1 MDYKIGELIPTRL
14 AYGQALAE
22 LGAINKQIVVL
33 DAEVKNST
41 YAELFQK
48 AFPERFFEMFIAEQ
62 NMIGVALGLSKCGKI
77 PFISTFAAF
86 LTRAFDQI
94 RMAAYSQPN
103 LKICG
108 SHAGV
113 SIGEDGSSQMGLED
127 MAMMRALPGSMVL
140 YPADAV
146 ATNKLIKLMADHQG
160 LDYIR
165 TTRPATPVI
174 YQNDAEFT
182 LGGSQTL
189 IQSATDRLTIVA
201 AGITLHQAI
210 IAADKLEK
218 AQLPVRVIDAYS
230 IKPLDIASLQTAAK
244 ATNNLVLTV
253 EDHRIEGGLGE
264 AVAGALAPFGIKV
277 HCLGVDKIPD
287 SGQADELLAYE
298 NISANAI
305 VRMIKSILRL

>member
-22 LGAINKQIVVL
+22 LGQENQQVVVL

-48 AFPERFFEMFIAEQ
+48 QFPERFFEMYIAEQ
-62 NMIGVALGLSKCGKI
+62 NMVGVALGLSKCAKI
-77 PFISTFAAF
+77 PFVSTFAAF
-86 LTRAFDQI
+86 LTRAFDQL

-127 MAMMRALPGSMVL
+127 LAMMRALPGSLVL

-146 ATNKLIKLMADHQG
+146 ATNKLVKLMANHQG

-174 YQNDAEFT
+174 YPNDAEFT
-182 LGGSQTL
+182 IGGSHVFNH
-189 IQSATDRLTIVA
+189 SATDKITLVA
-201 AGITLHQAI
+201 AGITLHQALT
-210 IAADKLEK
+210 AADKLEK
-218 AQLPVRVIDAYS
+218 AQIPVRVIDLYC
-230 IKPLDIASLQTAAK
+230 IKPLDVKGLTLAAQ

-264 AVAGALAPFGIKV
+264 AVAGVLSPLGIKV
-277 HCLGVDKIPD
+277 FHLGVDKIPG
-287 SGQADELLAYE
+287 SGPADELMAYE
-298 NISANAI
+298 NISANSI
-305 VRMIKSILRL
+305 VRMVKSIT

>member
-22 LGAINKQIVVL
+22 LGQENQQVVVL

-48 AFPERFFEMFIAEQ
+48 QFPERFFEMYIAEQ
-62 NMIGVALGLSKCGKI
+62 NMVGVALGLSKCAKI
-77 PFISTFAAF
+77 PFVSTFAAF
-86 LTRAFDQI
+86 LTRAFDQL

-127 MAMMRALPGSMVL
+127 LAMMRALPGSLVL

-146 ATNKLIKLMADHQG
+146 ATNKLVKLMANHQG

-174 YQNDAEFT
+174 YPNDAEFT
-182 LGGSQTL
+182 IGGSHVFNH
-189 IQSATDRLTIVA
+189 SATDKITLVA
-201 AGITLHQAI
+201 AGITLHQALT
-210 IAADKLEK
+210 AADKLEK
-218 AQLPVRVIDAYS
+218 AQIPVRVIDLYC
-230 IKPLDIASLQTAAK
+230 IKPLDVKGLTLAAK
-244 ATNNLVLTV
+244 ATNNLVLTI
-253 EDHRIEGGLGE
+253 EDHRVEGGLGE
-264 AVAGALAPFGIKV
+264 AVAGALSPEGIKV
-277 HCLGVDKIPD
+277 FRLGVDKIPG
-287 SGQADELLAYE
+287 SGRADELMAYE
-298 NISANAI
+298 NISANSI
-305 VRMIKSILRL
+305 VRMVKSIT

>member
-22 LGAINKQIVVL
+22 LGKTNRQIVVL

-41 YAELFQK
+41 YSELFQK

-62 NMIGVALGLSKCGKI
+62 TLVGAALGLSKCGKI
-77 PFISTFAAF
+77 PFVSTFAAF

-94 RMAAYSQPN
+94 RMAGYSAPN
-103 LKICG
+103 LKLCG

-127 MAMMRALPGSMVL
+127 MAMMRAIPGSTVL

-146 ATNKLIKLMADHQG
+146 ATSKLVNLMANHQG

-174 YQNDAEFT
+174 YKNDEEFVI
-182 LGGSQTL
+182 GGSKTL
-189 IQSATDRLTIVA
+189 LQSATDRLTLVA

-218 AQLPVRVIDAYS
+218 AQIPVRVIDAYS
-230 IKPLDIASLQTAAK
+230 VKPLDVKGLTAAAR

-253 EDHRIEGGLGE
+253 EDHRVEGGLGE
-264 AVAGALAPFGIKV
+264 AVAGALAPLGIKV
-277 HCLGVDKIPD
+277 WHLGVDKIPG
-287 SGQADELLAYE
+287 SGKPDELLAYE
-298 NISANAI
+298 NISANSI
-305 VRMIKSILRL
+305 VRMVKSIL

>member
-22 LGAINKQIVVL
+22 LGQTNRQVVVL

-41 YAELFQK
+41 YSELFQT
-48 AFPERFFEMFIAEQ
+48 AFPERFFEMYIAEQ
-62 NMIGVALGLSKCGKI
+62 NMIGVALGLSKCNKI
-77 PFISTFAAF
+77 PFVSTFAAF
-86 LTRAFDQI
+86 LTRAFDQL

-127 MAMMRALPGSMVL
+127 MAMMRALAGSTVL

-146 ATNKLIKLMADHQG
+146 ATSKLVKLMANHQG

-165 TTRPATPVI
+165 TTRPPTPVI
-174 YQNDAEFT
+174 YKNDEEFVI
-182 LGGSQTL
+182 GGSKTL
-189 IQSATDRLTIVA
+189 IQSPTDRLTIVA

-218 AQLPVRVIDAYS
+218 VKIPVRVIDAYS
-230 IKPLDIASLQTAAK
+230 VKPLDVKGLTAAAR
-244 ATNNLVLTV
+244 ATNKLVLTV

-264 AVAGALAPFGIKV
+264 AAAGSLSPLGIKV
-277 HCLGVDKIPD
+277 HRLGVDKIPG
-287 SGQADELLAYE
+287 SGKPDELSAYE
-298 NISANAI
+298 NISGNAI
-305 VRMIKSILRL
+305 VRMVKSII

>member
-1 MDYKIGELIPTRL
+1 MDYQKGELVPTRL

-22 LGAINKQIVVL
+22 LGEVNRQVVVL

-41 YAELFQK
+41 YSELFAK
-48 AFPERFFEMFIAEQ
+48 KFPERFFEMFIAEQ
-62 NMIGVALGLSKCGKI
+62 NLVGAGLGLSKCGKI

-86 LTRAFDQI
+86 LTRAYDQL

-103 LKICG
+103 LKVCG

-127 MAMMRALPGSMVL
+127 LAMFRALPGSSVF

-146 ATNKLIKLMADHQG
+146 ATDKLVQIMAAHTG

-165 TTRPATPVI
+165 TTRPATPVL
-174 YQNDAEFT
+174 YDKKEVFT
-182 LGGSQTL
+182 LGGSKIWLQSPTDKVTL
-189 IQSATDRLTIVA
+189 VA
-201 AGITLHQAI
+201 AGITLHQAL

-218 AQLPVRVIDAYS
+218 QKIMVRVIDAYS
-230 IKPLDIASLQTAAK
+230 VKPIDGDTLRQAAK
-244 ATNNLVLTV
+244 ITGRIISV
-253 EDHRIEGGLGE
+253 EDHRIEGGLGD
-264 AVAGALAPFGIKV
+264 AVAEAAGSVGAKLYR
-277 HCLGVDKIPD
+277 LGVDKIPG
-287 SGQADELLAYE
+287 SGKADELLAYE

-305 VRMIKSILRL
+305 VRMVKSIV

>member
-22 LGAINKQIVVL
+22 LGATNRQVVVL

-41 YAELFQK
+41 YAELFQT
-48 AFPERFFEMFIAEQ
+48 AFPERFFEMYIAEQ
-62 NMIGVALGLSKCGKI
+62 NMVGVALGLSKCNKI
-77 PFISTFAAF
+77 PFVSTFAAF
-86 LTRAFDQI
+86 LTRAFDQL

-127 MAMMRALPGSMVL
+127 MAMMRALAASTVL

-146 ATNKLIKLMADHQG
+146 ATNKLVKLMANHQG

-174 YQNDAEFT
+174 YHPDEDFS
-182 LGGSQTL
+182 LGGSKTL
-189 IQSATDRLTIVA
+189 LSSPSDQITLVA
-201 AGITLHQAI
+201 AGITLHQAM

-218 AQLPVRVIDAYS
+218 SQIPVRLIDAYS
-230 IKPLDIASLQTAAK
+230 VKPLDTDALAAAAK
-244 ATNNLVLTV
+244 ATGNLVLTI

-264 AVAGALAPFGIKV
+264 AVAGALSPLGIRV
-277 HCLGVDKIPD
+277 HRLGVDKIPG
-287 SGQADELLAYE
+287 SGQADELLAYQ

-305 VRMIKSILRL
+305 VRMVKSIL